1 LAPPWLSR
9 PGRWAAQGGPG
20 SRKEMVDVTLKNW
33 DSSFKDQDMC
43 VFFTTKKCSFNH
55 HKMGFTVNIK
65 SSDSLA
71 IEAGIPILI
80 GVVQKKTWD
89 LGIKMVTLTMKLL
102 LF

>member
-1 LAPPWLSR
+1 
-9 PGRWAAQGGPG
+9 
-20 SRKEMVDVTLKNW
+20 
-33 DSSFKDQDMC
+33 
-43 VFFTTKKCSFNH
+43 
-55 HKMGFTVNIK
+55 MGFTVNIK